1 MRSSTTLKPNI
12 VCPADSCLKT
22 DFWVPFQARLL
33 ADLAT
38 DALGGEAFEGS
49 TNGGLMQ

>member
-1 MRSSTTLKPNI
+1 M
-12 VCPADSCLKT
+12 
-22 DFWVPFQARLL
+22 DFSVPLQDL

-38 DALGGEAFEGS
+38 DALRGEAFEGS

>member
-1 MRSSTTLKPNI
+1 M
-12 VCPADSCLKT
+12 
-22 DFWVPFQARLL
+22 DFWVPFQARVL
-33 ADLAT
+33 AYLAT

>member
-1 MRSSTTLKPNI
+1 MFEDGLLGTNPS
-12 VCPADSCLKT
+12 KT
-22 DFWVPFQARLL
+22 L

-38 DALGGEAFEGS
+38 NAPRGEAFEGS

>member
-1 MRSSTTLKPNI
+1 M
-12 VCPADSCLKT
+12 

-38 DALGGEAFEGS
+38 DTLTGEAFEGS
-49 TNGGLMQ
+49 RNGGLMQ

>member
-1 MRSSTTLKPNI
+1 M
-12 VCPADSCLKT
+12 
-22 DFWVPFQARLL
+22 DFWAPFQAKLL

-38 DALGGEAFEGS
+38 EALGGEAFKGS

>member
-1 MRSSTTLKPNI
+1 MRSFTIRPSI

-22 DFWVPFQARLL
+22 NFSVPFQARLL

-38 DALGGEAFEGS
+38 DALTGEAFEGS

>member
-1 MRSSTTLKPNI
+1 MINFLIFKI
-12 VCPADSCLKT
+12 HM
-22 DFWVPFQARLL
+22 DFWVPFQAKLL

-38 DALGGEAFEGS
+38 DAPRGEAFEGS

>member
-1 MRSSTTLKPNI
+1 MFEDGLLGTI
-12 VCPADSCLKT
+12 E
-22 DFWVPFQARLL
+22 ARLL

-38 DALGGEAFEGS
+38 DAPKGEAFEGS